1 MAKRGQLGSEA
12 FVYALTVVV
21 VGVILVMGYRYLGS
35 SRKVIDKGEL
45 LQFQNK
51 LEADAKS
58 VGREYG
64 TFKKIS
70 YLVPRNL
77 NEVCFVD
84 TGKKDQVLSSKL
96 IAYYPLVMDSLTSN
110 TSKNLFFIGYA
121 DIHSSEIGNF
131 NINHYP
137 YMNCFH
143 SKNNKVEI
151 GLEGLGGGKAKIVA
165 DFITKAKIVREEKT
179 ILQSADEIVT
189 IEVHKGTQVNSD
201 EITIEVVEPTIAQAQ
216 QGASDIYKF
225 GPVGTRFSP
234 QAELRIRYNPAVI
247 GSECPPEIP
256 FVQISEDG
264 GKKNVIL
271 SKKIDCQSKV
281 AFFDIDGFI

>member
-21 VGVILVMGYRYLGS
+21 VGVILVMGYRYLGG
-35 SRKVIDKGEL
+35 SRKIIDKGEL
-45 LQFQNK
+45 LQFQSK

-64 TFKKIS
+64 TFKKIF
-70 YLVPRNL
+70 YPVPRNL

-84 TGKKDQVLSSKL
+84 IGKKDQVLSSKL
-96 IAYYPLVMDSLTSN
+96 IAYYPLVRDSLISN

-121 DIHSSEIGNF
+121 DIHSSEIGSF

-143 SKNNKVEI
+143 SKNNKIEI
-151 GLEGLGGGKAKIVA
+151 GLEGLGGGKSKIVA
-165 DFITKAKIVREEKT
+165 DFITKAKIVKEEKT

-189 IEVHKGTQVNSD
+189 IEVHKGAQVNSD

-216 QGASDIYKF
+216 QGATDLYKF
-225 GPVGTRFSP
+225 GPVGAVFNP
-234 QAELRIRYNPAVI
+234 PAELRIKYNPAII
-247 GSECPPEIP
+247 GTECPSQLP
-256 FVQISEDG
+256 FYLTSEDG
-264 GKKNVIL
+264 NEKITLL
-271 SKKIDCQSKV
+271 SKSIDCKNNI
-281 AFFDIDGFI
+281 AYFDIGRFI

>member
-21 VGVILVMGYRYLGS
+21 VGIILVMGYNYFGS
-35 SRKVIDKGEL
+35 SRKIIDKGEL

-51 LEADAKS
+51 LESDAKS

-70 YLVPRNL
+70 YPVPRNL

-84 TGKKDQVLSSKL
+84 ISKKNEVLSSRL
-96 IAYYPLVMDSLTSN
+96 ILYYPLIMDSIISN
-110 TSKNLFFIGYA
+110 TSKNLFFIGDA

-143 SKNNKVEI
+143 SKNNKVEV

-165 DFITKAKIVREEKT
+165 DFITKAKISKDEKT
-179 ILQSADEIVT
+179 ILQSADEIIT

-201 EITIEVVEPTIAQAQ
+201 EITIEIVEPTIAQAR

-225 GPVGTRFSP
+225 GPVGVSFNP
-234 QAELRIRYNPAVI
+234 QAELRIKYNPAVI

-264 GKKNVIL
+264 SKKNVIP

-281 AFFDIDGFI
+281 AFFDIGGFI